1 MEKQWDEP
9 PVYRWF
15 FNLRDSQG
23 RVVARITGKFQRN
36 KVSLKITLAWEA
48 CERWWRYNK
57 WGRRG
62 WSGPWWRHLIK
73 IGGGGEAISGEPPD
87 DRVSILNYA
96 LMATRE
102 LTGIGQAYQIPVPS
116 SLNFGNRSSI
126 VTANRRTRL
135 TEWMKGNILLEDGRS
150 VISRER
156 VLGRRNWKNR
166 EEKERRR
173 INETIKMQFF
183 LVDREESRSSIS
195 RCDSILSRLMNPRV
209 GSWSSSYEE
218 EEVVYSDL
226 TCYQLCPCYSS
237 CMPVKLP
244 SLLVFRSLAC
254 LASPSFSL

>member
-1 MEKQWDEP
+1 MVERRIHESLLSLFFFFWISFLAMEKQWDEP

-126 VTANRRTRL
+126 VTYTID
-135 TEWMKGNILLEDGRS
+135 WMD
-150 VISRER
+150 ER
-156 VLGRRNWKNR
+156 
-166 EEKERRR
+166 
-173 INETIKMQFF
+173 
-183 LVDREESRSSIS
+183 
-195 RCDSILSRLMNPRV
+195 
-209 GSWSSSYEE
+209 
-218 EEVVYSDL
+218 
-226 TCYQLCPCYSS
+226 
-237 CMPVKLP
+237 
-244 SLLVFRSLAC
+244 
-254 LASPSFSL
+254 